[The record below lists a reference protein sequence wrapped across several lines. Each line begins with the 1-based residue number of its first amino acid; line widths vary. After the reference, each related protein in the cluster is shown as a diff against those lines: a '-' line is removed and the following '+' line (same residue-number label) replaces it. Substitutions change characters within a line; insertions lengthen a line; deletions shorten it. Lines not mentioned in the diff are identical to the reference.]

1 MSETSWKIN
10 NYETFIIII
19 NFSAYWDHF
28 LLLWS
33 RNKGPKEEIKML
45 KEENAFLKA
54 ENVVLKKE
62 IEELYKK
69 LEGEGVAKTFG
80 R

>member
-1 MSETSWKIN
+1 MRNALFVT
-10 NYETFIIII
+10 IIVLAASTL
-19 NFSAYWDHF
+19 FSCGQESKS
-28 LLLWS
+28 L
-33 RNKGPKEEIKML
+33 KEEIKML

-54 ENVVLKKE
+54 ENVGLKKE

-69 LEGEGVAKTFG
+69 LEGQGAIKSVPEDNAMK

>member
-1 MSETSWKIN
+1 
-10 NYETFIIII
+10 
-19 NFSAYWDHF
+19 
-28 LLLWS
+28 
-33 RNKGPKEEIKML
+33 ML

-54 ENVVLKKE
+54 ENVGLKKE

-69 LEGEGVAKTFG
+69 LESQGASKNLLEDKKLT